1 MKLTKKVQGLIK
13 THAADSKTEICGFV
27 VQSKRIQTYYP
38 CTNVSALPK
47 ESFEISSDDWIAA
60 EKQGEVIAIV
70 HSHPNNEPY
79 LSGADRVAQHQ
90 SKLPWVLVIEGEIK
104 TFRYAPLLR
113 GRVFEYGTQDC
124 FTLIRDAFMLAGI
137 EFRDHQR
144 IDINYDAE
152 IHSFENNL
160 PDGGFSKVQDLQV
173 GDVILTA
180 YSNIPAHVLLYIG
193 HGEVIHHKVDR
204 LSGKEVYTE
213 ALRRRTDS
221 IWRHK
226 DWQPDMIVAIKNDL
240 ENNVRGLS
248 D

>member
-1 MKLTKKVQGLIK
+1 MKLTKRVQNLIK
-13 THAADSKTEICGFV
+13 QHAADNSDEICGFV
-27 VQSKRIQTYYP
+27 IQGTRSQSYFP
-38 CTNVSALPK
+38 CTNVSSVPA
-47 ESFEISSDDWIAA
+47 ESFTIPAEDWIAA
-60 EKQGEVIAIV
+60 EKLGEVQAIV
-70 HSHPNNEPY
+70 HSHPNSEPY

-90 SKLPWVLVIEGEIK
+90 SLLPWVLITGGEIK

-113 GRVFEYGTQDC
+113 GRVFEYGKHDC

-144 IDINYDAE
+144 IDIDYDAE
-152 IHSFENNL
+152 IHSFETNL

-180 YSNIPAHVLLYIG
+180 YSNIPAHVMMYIG
-193 HGEVIHHKVDR
+193 HGEVIHHKLDR
-204 LSGKEVYTE
+204 LSSKELYTE

-221 IWRHK
+221 IWRHQ
-226 DWQPDMIVAIKNDL
+226 DWKPEMITAIKNDL
-240 ENNVRGLS
+240 ENNIRGLS